1 MHYSIRVV
9 VSRSPMPSCKHPLR
23 CEGLARLRSF
33 SSPELLQHHHQAP
46 YKQRYQ
52 AKMRYLDLGYGL
64 IRYPPVLQ
72 ILTRCLQ
79 HLLQQMKM
87 GSQSI
92 IWDSSKSEPIPIS
105 FPVISAKLHLYHYL
119 QVASR
124 VAYLIPARRHAPA
137 TQI

>member
-1 MHYSIRVV
+1 MHYSIGMV
-9 VSRSPMPSCKHPLR
+9 VSRSPMPSCKQPLR
-23 CEGLARLRSF
+23 CEGLAKLRSF
-33 SSPELLQHHHQAP
+33 SSPKLPQHHHQAP

-64 IRYPPVLQ
+64 VRYPPVLQ
-72 ILTRCLQ
+72 ILTRYLQ
-79 HLLQQMKM
+79 HLLRQRKIM
-87 GSQSI
+87 
-92 IWDSSKSEPIPIS
+92 WDSSKSEPIPIS

-124 VAYLIPARRHAPA
+124 VAYLILARCHAPA